1 MSGNKFV
8 LTLFKTND
16 YRDLL
21 TMSLYMVV
29 KYIVGGATYM
39 YKIASLKLSQK
50 ETAYGR
56 YCRALFLIKV
66 SSIVKTLRIKLFHH
80 NRMDSLTKNTNHS
93 LC

>member
-56 YCRALFLIKV
+56 YCRALFLIKG
-66 SSIVKTLRIKLFHH
+66 KLY
-80 NRMDSLTKNTNHS
+80 RENT
-93 LC
+93 